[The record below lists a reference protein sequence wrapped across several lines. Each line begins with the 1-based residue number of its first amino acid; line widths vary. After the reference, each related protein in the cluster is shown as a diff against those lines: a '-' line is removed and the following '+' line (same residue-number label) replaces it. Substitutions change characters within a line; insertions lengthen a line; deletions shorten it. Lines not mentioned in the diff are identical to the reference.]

1 MNQIIYKYPLDII
14 DIQTLFIPND
24 AEILSV
30 QFQGDTL
37 TLWAKQNIT
46 KENTKGHCR
55 QIHIIGT
62 GNEFPGIVGLKFLGT
77 AQEPNSS
84 FPLVWHVF
92 ERRV

>member
-37 TLWAKQNIT
+37 TLWAKLNISS
-46 KENTKGHCR
+46 ENKDGDCR
-55 QIHIIGT
+55 KIHIIGT
-62 GNEFPGIVGLKFLGT
+62 GNTLPGIVGLKFLGT
-77 AQEPNSS
+77 AQDLSS
-84 FPLVWHVF
+84 PFPLVWHVF
-92 ERRV
+92 ESKL